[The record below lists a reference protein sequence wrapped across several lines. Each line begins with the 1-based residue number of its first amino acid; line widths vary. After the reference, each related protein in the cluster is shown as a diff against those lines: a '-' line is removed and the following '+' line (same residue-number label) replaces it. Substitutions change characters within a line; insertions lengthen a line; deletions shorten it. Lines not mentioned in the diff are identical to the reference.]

1 MPMYEYLCANCGKRF
16 EQIQKFSDAPLTVHP
31 ECGSGP
37 VERLI
42 SVPTFQFKGSGWYAT
57 DYAKSSGGGNGA
69 SKADSKPASESK
81 SESPKSDG
89 SKGESSTKPES
100 SGSTPSTPA
109 PAVKQP

>member
-1 MPMYEYLCANCGKRF
+1 MYEYLCANCGKRF

-42 SVPTFQFKGSGWYAT
+42 SVPSFQFKGTGWYAT

-69 SKADSKPASESK
+69 SKAESKPASETKTETSK
-81 SESPKSDG
+81 P
-89 SKGESSTKPES
+89 ESSTKSDTS
-100 SGSTPSTPA
+100 SSTPSTPA
-109 PAVKQP
+109 PAVKQS